1 MLALLGDVFRLK
13 MSNANNRL
21 VIATLVAAR
30 VLEQALD
37 PHPRDWVDVAD
48 LLSSSC
54 LGLRVKWK

>member
-1 MLALLGDVFRLK
+1 